1 MTSIPT
7 SNRKHTSNT
16 LNEPTLSCTLSTTV
30 VDYNDINFLKASCK
44 GQVPDIQENIVKRCE
59 ELFNHSWRPD
69 QSQIQSIEVYYE

>member
-1 MTSIPT
+1 MTSNST
-7 SNRKHTSNT
+7 SDRKHTSNT
-16 LNEPTLSCTLSTTV
+16 FNESAISCTLSTTV
-30 VDYNDINFLKASCK
+30 RDYSDINFLAASCK